1 MNTFFKKYITR
12 KNIKRG
18 FTMMELII
26 AISLGLMVL
35 ALGTQLIFSSSKGS
49 VFATKEKE
57 LQDANR
63 IFLEYT
69 NNSIKYSTAVF
80 TVPTKTFNATDN
92 SKLSK
97 DWNYIG
103 IKKDVT
109 IPARL
114 TSSGKEHQAQTALVD
129 LKYVGSGAVAPSV
142 SPGENQTL
150 ITAIKSGGE
159 KLYYV
164 QTIIAFSE
172 EVNGTEF
179 VYDVVF
185 SKTDSN
191 KFLSSKEGK
200 GLDYKLSVKAMNG
213 TGTAKTEVDYGTIES
228 KITSLN
234 SLQVVDKGTPE
245 NPAVAIAYHTDH
257 AEENK
262 EGVYGVVSMVVDTS
276 GSMEWNV
283 AGKKTSDANL
293 QRIGILKKRAKELL
307 DQFAET
313 KNTDLMI
320 IPFASTTKKNK
331 GKFPEFHSATTDK
344 SILEKEIDALNA
356 KGGTNTG
363 DALRYAFYKM
373 DEHNQRVTEDYRD
386 YLIILVDGASTS
398 SFVTD
403 PDISDKNNPEVE
415 NRKLNSFKFLDNNKF
430 YDNDEKEEM
439 SNDNIYML
447 HNLFYGTHM
456 FAYTELKL
464 GSTTEWRDRSKNNNH
479 VNHGKDYVTH
489 IATNLYDNPSKKISN
504 QDSADAIKKMIDN
517 KNVFL
522 IGFSKD
528 SSEGGALKKIADDFH
543 IDIFATGDQ
552 KRYFEAN
559 SSADLSA
566 ALTEIGKAIVND
578 LWMVNGPEL

>member
-1 MNTFFKKYITR
+1 MNTFFKKYIKR

-63 IFLEYT
+63 IFLERT
-69 NNSIKYSTAVF
+69 NNSIKYATAVF

-114 TSSGKEHQAQTALVD
+114 TSSGKEHKAQTALVD

-142 SPGENQTL
+142 SLGDDQTL

-172 EVNGTEF
+172 EVNGT
-179 VYDVVF
+179 
-185 SKTDSN
+185 
-191 KFLSSKEGK
+191 
-200 GLDYKLSVKAMNG
+200 KLNVKAMNG
-213 TGTAKTEVDYGTIES
+213 TGTAKTEVDYGTVLS
-228 KITSLN
+228 KITALN

-245 NPAVAIAYHTDH
+245 NPAVALAYRTDNIVK
-257 AEENK
+257 NK

-283 AGKKTSDANL
+283 AGNETSDANL
-293 QRIGILKKRAKELL
+293 QRIGILKVHAKTLL
-307 DQFAET
+307 DKFSET
-313 KNTDLMI
+313 KNTDVMI
-320 IPFASTTKKNK
+320 IPFATTTKKTG

-373 DEHNQRVTEDYRD
+373 GEHNKTIQRDYKD

-398 SFVTD
+398 SIVID
-403 PDISDKNNPEVE
+403 PQTFNKNNV
-415 NRKLNSFKFLDNNKF
+415 NFLDNNT
-430 YDNDEKEEM
+430 Y
-439 SNDNIYML
+439 
-447 HNLFYGTHM
+447 
-456 FAYTELKL
+456 YTEDVLKYNNSVGPYIL
-464 GSTTEWRDRSKNNNH
+464 QTYTDIRKPDKPETDTVQLKNGKSHRCNQH
-479 VNHGKDYVTH
+479 RGHGRKYVTH
-489 IATNLYDNPSKKISN
+489 IAKNLYDNPYAKISN
-504 QDSADAIKKMIDN
+504 RDSAAAIDRMI
-517 KNVFL
+517 KEGNVFL

-528 SSEGGALKKIADDFH
+528 VVNDPALKKIAEDFH
-543 IDIFATGDQ
+543 IDTKAQGDQ
-552 KRYFEAN
+552 KRYFEAT
-559 SSADLSA
+559 SAVDLSNALAGIGA
-566 ALTEIGKAIVND
+566 AITKD
-578 LWMVNGPEL
+578 LWMINGPEL

>member
-1 MNTFFKKYITR
+1 MNTFFKKYIKR

-63 IFLEYT
+63 IFLERT
-69 NNSIKYSTAVF
+69 NNSIKYATAVF

-114 TSSGKEHQAQTALVD
+114 TSSGKEHKAQTALVD

-142 SPGENQTL
+142 SLGDDQTL

-159 KLYYV
+159 RLYFV

-191 KFLSSKEGK
+191 KFSSSREGK
-200 GLDYKLSVKAMNG
+200 GLDYKLNVKAMNG
-213 TGTAKTEVDYGTIES
+213 TGTTKTEVDYGTVLS
-228 KITSLN
+228 KITALN

-245 NPAVAIAYHTDH
+245 NPAVALAYRTDNIVK
-257 AEENK
+257 NK
-262 EGVYGVVSMVVDTS
+262 GGVYGVVSMVVDTS
-276 GSMEWNV
+276 GSMAWDIDGNDGV
-283 AGKKTSDANL
+283 PVPL
-293 QRIGILKKRAKELL
+293 RRITILKKNAKELL
-307 DQFAET
+307 NQFSVT
-313 KNTDLMI
+313 KNTDVMI
-320 IPFASTTKKNK
+320 IPFASTVKQTG
-331 GKFPEFHSATTDK
+331 GKYPEFYSASTDK
-344 SILEKEIDALNA
+344 SILEKEIDGLNA

-363 DALRYAFYKM
+363 DGLRYAFYKM
-373 DEHNQRVTEDYRD
+373 GEHNQTITKDYKD
-386 YLIILVDGASTS
+386 YLIILVDGES
-398 SFVTD
+398 SHSMVKNPVTRRKKL
-403 PDISDKNNPEVE
+403 ISFDFIN
-415 NRKLNSFKFLDNNKF
+415 DNKF
-430 YDNDEKEEM
+430 YTTSFPRDNVYVLESYRSGHTVLLGDGATRQDKE
-439 SNDNIYML
+439 
-447 HNLFYGTHM
+447 
-456 FAYTELKL
+456 
-464 GSTTEWRDRSKNNNH
+464 
-479 VNHGKDYVTH
+479 HGKNYVTH
-489 IATNLYDNPSKKISN
+489 IAKNLYDNPYAKISN
-504 QDSADAIKKMIDN
+504 RDSAAAIDRMI
-517 KNVFL
+517 KEGNVFL

-528 SSEGGALKKIADDFH
+528 VVNDPALKKIAEDFH
-543 IDIFATGDQ
+543 IDTKAQGDQ
-552 KRYFEAN
+552 KRYFEAT
-559 SSADLSA
+559 SAVDLSNALAGIGA
-566 ALTEIGKAIVND
+566 AITKD
-578 LWMVNGPEL
+578 LWMINGPEL

>member
-1 MNTFFKKYITR
+1 MNTFFKKYIKR

-114 TSSGKEHQAQTALVD
+114 TSSGKEHKAQTALVN

-142 SPGENQTL
+142 SLGENQTL

-200 GLDYKLSVKAMNG
+200 GLDYKLNVKAMNG

-245 NPAVAIAYHTDH
+245 NPAVAIAYRTDH

-276 GSMEWNV
+276 GSMEWDI
-283 AGKKTSDANL
+283 AGNKTNDVNL
-293 QRIGILKKRAKELL
+293 QRIGILKVHAKKLL
-307 DQFAET
+307 DKFSET
-313 KNTDLMI
+313 KNTDVMI
-320 IPFASTTKKNK
+320 IPFATTTKKK
-331 GKFPEFHSATTDK
+331 GGQFPKFYSASTDK
-344 SILEKEIDALNA
+344 TTLDNEIQSLNA
-356 KGGTNTG
+356 DGGTNTG
-363 DALRYAFYKM
+363 DGLRYAFYKM
-373 DEHNQRVTEDYRD
+373 GEHNQTITRNYKD
-386 YLIILVDGASTS
+386 YLIIFVDGASS
-398 SFVTD
+398 SSVVTN
-403 PDISDKNNPEVE
+403 PIIVNNKHVQ
-415 NRKLNSFKFLDNNKF
+415 SFDFLDNNKF
-430 YDNDEKEEM
+430 YNKTDDPNLKKDNKYIMQTFVNPRTGNPSSTVLLEPPSKYKGFQC
-439 SNDNIYML
+439 NQYM
-447 HNLFYGTHM
+447 
-456 FAYTELKL
+456 E
-464 GSTTEWRDRSKNNNH
+464 
-479 VNHGKDYVTH
+479 HGKNYVTH
-489 IATNLYDNPSKKISN
+489 IAKNLYDNPYAKISN
-504 QDSADAIKKMIDN
+504 RDSAAAIDRMI
-517 KNVFL
+517 KEGNVFL

-528 SSEGGALKKIADDFH
+528 VVNDPALKKIAEDFH
-543 IDIFATGDQ
+543 IDTKAQGDQ
-552 KRYFEAN
+552 KRYFEAT
-559 SSADLSA
+559 SAVDLSNALAGIGA
-566 ALTEIGKAIVND
+566 AITKD
-578 LWMVNGPEL
+578 LWMINGPEL

>member
-1 MNTFFKKYITR
+1 MSTFFKKYIKR

-103 IKKDVT
+103 IKKDVV
-109 IPARL
+109 IPGRL
-114 TSSGKEHQAQTALVD
+114 TSSGKEHKAQTALVD

-142 SPGENQTL
+142 SLGENQTL

-191 KFLSSKEGK
+191 KFSSSREGK
-200 GLDYKLSVKAMNG
+200 GLDYKLNVKAMNG
-213 TGTAKTEVDYGTIES
+213 TGTTKTEVDYGTVLS
-228 KITSLN
+228 KITALN

-245 NPAVAIAYHTDH
+245 NPAVALAYRTDNIVK
-257 AEENK
+257 NK
-262 EGVYGVVSMVVDTS
+262 GGVYGVVSMVVDTS
-276 GSMEWNV
+276 GSMEYNIEGNLKQNV
-283 AGKKTSDANL
+283 PIGQ
-293 QRIGILKKRAKELL
+293 QRITILKKNAKELL
-307 DQFAET
+307 DRFSIT
-313 KNTDLMI
+313 KNTDVMI
-320 IPFASTTKKNK
+320 IPFATTTKKTG
-331 GKFPEFHSATTDK
+331 GKFPEFYSA
-344 SILEKEIDALNA
+344 SLEKTRLENEIQSLAA
-356 KGGTNTG
+356 VGGTNTG

-373 DEHNQRVTEDYRD
+373 GEHNQTITRDYKD
-386 YLIILVDGASTS
+386 YLIILVDGASS
-398 SFVTD
+398 SSVVTN
-403 PDISDKNNPEVE
+403 PIIVNNKHVQ
-415 NRKLNSFKFLDNNKF
+415 SFDFLDNNKF
-430 YDNDEKEEM
+430 YNNTDDPNLKKDKKYIM
-439 SNDNIYML
+439 QTFVNPRTGNPSSTVLLKPPSKYDGFQCNQYM
-447 HNLFYGTHM
+447 
-456 FAYTELKL
+456 E
-464 GSTTEWRDRSKNNNH
+464 
-479 VNHGKDYVTH
+479 HGKNYVTH
-489 IATNLYDNPSKKISN
+489 IAKNLYDNPYAKISN
-504 QDSADAIKKMIDN
+504 RDSAAAIDRMI
-517 KNVFL
+517 KEGNVFL

-528 SSEGGALKKIADDFH
+528 VVNDPALKKIAEDFH
-543 IDIFATGDQ
+543 IDTKAQGDQ
-552 KRYFEAN
+552 KRYFEAT
-559 SSADLSA
+559 SAVDLSNALAGIGA
-566 ALTEIGKAIVND
+566 AITKD
-578 LWMVNGPEL
+578 LWMINGPEL

>member
-1 MNTFFKKYITR
+1 MNAFFKKYIKR

-49 VFATKEKE
+49 VFAAREKE

-63 IFLEYT
+63 IFLEHT

-103 IKKDVT
+103 IKKDVA
-109 IPARL
+109 IPGKL
-114 TSSGKEHQAQTALVD
+114 TSSGKEHKVQTALVN

-142 SPGENQTL
+142 SLGKNQTL

-179 VYDVVF
+179 IYDVVF

-200 GLDYKLSVKAMNG
+200 GLDYKLNVKAMNG
-213 TGTAKTEVDYGTIES
+213 TGTTKTEVDYGTVLS
-228 KITSLN
+228 KITALN

-245 NPAVAIAYHTDH
+245 NPAVALAYRTDNIVK
-257 AEENK
+257 NK
-262 EGVYGVVSMVVDTS
+262 GGVYGVVSMVVDTS
-276 GSMEWNV
+276 GSMQYNIEGSKKQNV
-283 AGKKTSDANL
+283 PTDQ
-293 QRIGILKKRAKELL
+293 QRITILKENAKKLL
-307 DQFAET
+307 DQFSAT
-313 KNTDLMI
+313 KSTDVMI
-320 IPFASTTKKNK
+320 IPFATTTKKMASDFP
-331 GKFPEFHSATTDK
+331 KFYSVSSDK
-344 SILEKEIDALNA
+344 TALENEIQSLKAD
-356 KGGTNTG
+356 GGTNTG

-373 DEHNQRVTEDYRD
+373 GEHNQTITRDYKD
-386 YLIILVDGASTS
+386 YLIILVDGASS
-398 SFVTD
+398 SSLVTN
-403 PDISDKNNPEVE
+403 PIIVNNSHVQ
-415 NRKLNSFKFLDNNKF
+415 SFDFLDNNKF
-430 YDNDEKEEM
+430 YNDTDDPNLKKDNKYIMQTFVNPRTGNPTKTLLLEPPKKLSGFEC
-439 SNDNIYML
+439 NQYM
-447 HNLFYGTHM
+447 
-456 FAYTELKL
+456 E
-464 GSTTEWRDRSKNNNH
+464 
-479 VNHGKDYVTH
+479 HGKNYVTH
-489 IATNLYDNPSKKISN
+489 IAQKLYDNPYSKLSN
-504 QDSADAIKKMIDN
+504 RDSAIAMDSMIKGG
-517 KNVFL
+517 NVFL

-528 SSEGGALKKIADDFH
+528 VVNDPALKKIAEDFH
-543 IDIFATGDQ
+543 IDTKAQGDQ
-552 KRYFEAN
+552 KRYFEAT
-559 SSADLSA
+559 SAADLSA
-566 ALTEIGKAIVND
+566 ALTGIGDAITKD
-578 LWMVNGPEL
+578 LWMINGPEL

>member
-1 MNTFFKKYITR
+1 MNDNKGVDEVNTIFKKVR
-12 KNIKRG
+12 KQKNINKG
-18 FTMMELII
+18 FTLAEMIL
-26 AISLGLMVL
+26 AVSLGLIIL
-35 ALGTQLIFSSSKGS
+35 TLGIQLISLSSRGS

-63 IFLEYT
+63 IFLERT
-69 NNSIKYSTAVF
+69 NNSIKYATAVF

-103 IKKDVT
+103 IKKDVV
-109 IPARL
+109 IPGRL
-114 TSSGKEHQAQTALVD
+114 TSSGKEHKAQTALVN

-142 SPGENQTL
+142 SLGEDQTL

-179 VYDVVF
+179 IYDVVF
-185 SKTDSN
+185 SKTDSS

-200 GLDYKLSVKAMNG
+200 GLDYKLNVKAMNG
-213 TGTAKTEVDYGTIES
+213 TGTAKTEVDYGTVLS
-228 KITSLN
+228 KITALN

-245 NPAVAIAYHTDH
+245 NPAVALAYRTDNIVK
-257 AEENK
+257 NK

-283 AGKKTSDANL
+283 AGNETSDANL
-293 QRIGILKKRAKELL
+293 QRIGILKVHAKTLL
-307 DQFAET
+307 DKFSET
-313 KNTDLMI
+313 KNTDVMI
-320 IPFASTTKKNK
+320 IPFATTTKKTG

-373 DEHNQRVTEDYRD
+373 GEHNKTIQRDYKD

-398 SFVTD
+398 SIVID
-403 PDISDKNNPEVE
+403 PQTFNKNNV
-415 NRKLNSFKFLDNNKF
+415 NFLDNNT
-430 YDNDEKEEM
+430 Y
-439 SNDNIYML
+439 
-447 HNLFYGTHM
+447 
-456 FAYTELKL
+456 YTEDVLKYNNSVGPYIL
-464 GSTTEWRDRSKNNNH
+464 QTYTDIRKPDKPETDTVQLKNGKSHRCNQH
-479 VNHGKDYVTH
+479 RGHGRKYVTH
-489 IATNLYDNPSKKISN
+489 IAKNLYDNPYAKISN
-504 QDSADAIKKMIDN
+504 RDSAAAIDRMI
-517 KNVFL
+517 KEGNVFL

-528 SSEGGALKKIADDFH
+528 VVNDPALKKIAEDFH
-543 IDIFATGDQ
+543 IDTKAQGDQ
-552 KRYFEAN
+552 KRYFEAT
-559 SSADLSA
+559 SAVDLSNALAGIGA
-566 ALTEIGKAIVND
+566 AITKD
-578 LWMVNGPEL
+578 LWMINGPEL

>member
-200 GLDYKLSVKAMNG
+200 GLDYKLNVKAMNG

-245 NPAVAIAYHTDH
+245 NPAVAIAYRTDH

-276 GSMEWNV
+276 GSMEWNI
-283 AGKKTSDANL
+283 AGNKTNDVNL
-293 QRIGILKKRAKELL
+293 QRIGILKQRAKELL

-320 IPFASTTKKNK
+320 VPFASTIKEHGGEMPK
-331 GKFPEFHSATTDK
+331 FHSATTDK
-344 SILEKEIDALNA
+344 SVLEKEIDGLKA

-363 DALRYAFYKM
+363 DGLRYAFYKM
-373 DEHNQRVTEDYRD
+373 GEHNQTITEDYRD

-398 SFVTD
+398 SFITEPIKKDSTV
-403 PDISDKNNPEVE
+403 
-415 NRKLNSFKFLDNNKF
+415 NSLKFLNNNKF
-430 YDNDEKEEM
+430 YSGFEDKKLETDKIYIVQTYNNGVTKQLTPP
-439 SNDNIYML
+439 NIYFSNGVTCN
-447 HNLFYGTHM
+447 NL
-456 FAYTELKL
+456 A
-464 GSTTEWRDRSKNNNH
+464 
-479 VNHGKDYVTH
+479 NHGKEYVTH

-504 QDSADAIKKMIDN
+504 QDSADAIKKMIEN

-528 SSEGGALKKIADDFH
+528 SGQGGALKKIADDFH
-543 IDIFATGDQ
+543 IDISATGDQ

-559 SSADLSA
+559 SAADLSA